1 MESMNNE
8 PLHDAIIAR
17 IIDLYESGNDPLD
30 IHDHLGSRVSLDEI
44 KSTLSDYE
52 TSMETLQSLGVLDE
66 IFGMGMF

>member
-1 MESMNNE
+1 MNNE

-30 IHDHLGSRVSLDEI
+30 IYDHFGYRVSMDEI

-52 TSMETLQSLGVLDE
+52 TSDEDFEME
-66 IFGMGMF
+66 MF

>member
-1 MESMNNE
+1 MNTDT
-8 PLHDAIIAR
+8 LHDAIIAR

-30 IHDHLGSRVSLDEI
+30 IYDHLGSRVSLDEI

-66 IFGMGMF
+66 DFEMEMF

>member
-1 MESMNNE
+1 MNNE

-30 IHDHLGSRVSLDEI
+30 IYDHLGNRVSMDEI

-52 TSMETLQSLGVLDE
+52 TSIDTLQSLGVLDE
-66 IFGMGMF
+66 DFEMEMF

>member
-1 MESMNNE
+1 MNNE

-30 IHDHLGSRVSLDEI
+30 IYDHLDNRLSLDEI

-52 TSMETLQSLGVLDE
+52 TSTEDFEME
-66 IFGMGMF
+66 MF

>member
-1 MESMNNE
+1 MNNE

-30 IHDHLGSRVSLDEI
+30 IHDHLDNRVSLDEI

-52 TSMETLQSLGVLDE
+52 QPLFFDHYQTLVRTMEMTRK
-66 IFGMGMF
+66 